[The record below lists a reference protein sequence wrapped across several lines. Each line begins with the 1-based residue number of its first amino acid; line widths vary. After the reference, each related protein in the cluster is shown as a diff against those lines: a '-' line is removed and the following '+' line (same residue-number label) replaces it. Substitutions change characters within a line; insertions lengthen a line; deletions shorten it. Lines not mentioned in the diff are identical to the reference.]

1 MLLWYQNHH
10 HHLSHSY
17 QFIPCVEATLA
28 AVIPK
33 STGYFLIVVLFVG
46 IPFIISPAAA
56 AAAASASE
64 SSLFT
69 ANAAQQLHNVG
80 FVLIDGAFEGG
91 VAPTAGRRLKY
102 NNKSAA
108 NEKHKCAPVFCIH
121 VSFACNQQLAH
132 CRATTTG
139 SEMQSGELET
149 RSEN

>member
-10 HHLSHSY
+10 HLSHSY
-17 QFIPCVEATLA
+17 QCIPVVEATLA

-46 IPFIISPAAA
+46 IPFIISPAAP
-56 AAAASASE
+56 AAAASE
-64 SSLFT
+64 SSHFT

-102 NNKSAA
+102 NKSAA
-108 NEKHKCAPVFCIH
+108 NEKHKCAPALCIH

-132 CRATTTG
+132 CRVAITG
-139 SEMQSGELET
+139 SVMQSGVLET